1 MKLLRSWIAFLKV
14 VTKLDGILHSLGIG
28 VSRSPSS
35 MLSEVLLAF
44 RGFEIGQA
52 FMGLGVAKAAAAT
65 TNTKTTPGNIFA
77 SGLSGMVSRHVQQSA
92 AISISGQ
99 TGGSITGDSI
109 TGDSITGDSI
119 TGDSTVEALKDY
131 FTGTSDMD
139 AIPIP
144 AIRENI
150 STARAQR
157 LYKTE
162 VFAVNKYPIRAASYT
177 ICIFICI
184 YYVSVCF
191 CKRAG
196 LFHPAFLC
204 ERIFFMATSLLHP
217 ACGTQDY

>member
-1 MKLLRSWIAFLKV
+1 
-14 VTKLDGILHSLGIG
+14 
-28 VSRSPSS
+28 
-35 MLSEVLLAF
+35 
-44 RGFEIGQA
+44 
-52 FMGLGVAKAAAAT
+52 
-65 TNTKTTPGNIFA
+65 
-77 SGLSGMVSRHVQQSA
+77 MVSRHVQQSA
-92 AISISGQ
+92 ASSISGQ
-99 TGGSITGDSI
+99 TGG
-109 TGDSITGDSI
+109 SI

-144 AIRENI
+144 VISENI

-162 VFAVNKYPIRAASYT
+162 VFAVNKYPICTASYT

-184 YYVSVCF
+184 YYVSVYF
-191 CKRAG
+191 YKKAG
-196 LFHPAFLC
+196 LFHPAFLR

>member
-1 MKLLRSWIAFLKV
+1 MA
-14 VTKLDGILHSLGIG
+14 
-28 VSRSPSS
+28 
-35 MLSEVLLAF
+35 
-44 RGFEIGQA
+44 
-52 FMGLGVAKAAAAT
+52 LGVAKAAAAT

-92 AISISGQ
+92 ASSISGQ
-99 TGGSITGDSI
+99 TGG
-109 TGDSITGDSI
+109 SI

-144 AIRENI
+144 AISENI

-162 VFAVNKYPIRAASYT
+162 VFAVNKYPICAASYT

-184 YYVSVCF
+184 YYVY
-191 CKRAG
+191 KKAG
-196 LFHPAFLC
+196 LFHPAFLR
-204 ERIFFMATSLLHP
+204 ERIFFMVTSLLHP

>member
-1 MKLLRSWIAFLKV
+1 
-14 VTKLDGILHSLGIG
+14 
-28 VSRSPSS
+28 
-35 MLSEVLLAF
+35 
-44 RGFEIGQA
+44 
-52 FMGLGVAKAAAAT
+52 MGLGVAKAAAPT

-92 AISISGQ
+92 ASSISGQ
-99 TGGSITGDSI
+99 TGG
-109 TGDSITGDSI
+109 SI

-144 AIRENI
+144 AISENI

-162 VFAVNKYPIRAASYT
+162 VFAVNKYPICAVSYT

-184 YYVSVCF
+184 YYVSVYF
-191 CKRAG
+191 YKKAG
-196 LFHPAFLC
+196 LFHPAFLR
-204 ERIFFMATSLLHP
+204 ERIFFMATSLLHQ

>member
-1 MKLLRSWIAFLKV
+1 
-14 VTKLDGILHSLGIG
+14 
-28 VSRSPSS
+28 
-35 MLSEVLLAF
+35 
-44 RGFEIGQA
+44 
-52 FMGLGVAKAAAAT
+52 MGLGVAKAAAPT

-92 AISISGQ
+92 ASSISGQ
-99 TGGSITGDSI
+99 TGG
-109 TGDSITGDSI
+109 SI

-144 AIRENI
+144 AISENI

-162 VFAVNKYPIRAASYT
+162 VFAVNKYPICAASYT

-184 YYVSVCF
+184 YYVLVYF
-191 CKRAG
+191 YKKAG
-196 LFHPAFLC
+196 LFHPAFLR

>member
-1 MKLLRSWIAFLKV
+1 MKKTLFTLLTAINLTFLYCPAVAVFALIKDESATAVDSQGKDAVSGNLFLWLLCAIAFLKV

-28 VSRSPSS
+28 VSRSP
-35 MLSEVLLAF
+35 
-44 RGFEIGQA
+44 
-52 FMGLGVAKAAAAT
+52 
-65 TNTKTTPGNIFA
+65 GNIFA
-77 SGLSGMVSRHVQQSA
+77 SGLSGMVSHHVQQSA
-92 AISISGQ
+92 ASSISGQ
-99 TGGSITGDSI
+99 SGG
-109 TGDSITGDSI
+109 SI

-144 AIRENI
+144 AISENI

-162 VFAVNKYPIRAASYT
+162 VFAVNKYPICAASYT

-184 YYVSVCF
+184 YYVSVYF
-191 CKRAG
+191 YKKAG
-196 LFHPAFLC
+196 LFHPAFLR

>member
-1 MKLLRSWIAFLKV
+1 
-14 VTKLDGILHSLGIG
+14 
-28 VSRSPSS
+28 
-35 MLSEVLLAF
+35 
-44 RGFEIGQA
+44 
-52 FMGLGVAKAAAAT
+52 MGLGVAKAAAPT

-92 AISISGQ
+92 ASSISGQ
-99 TGGSITGDSI
+99 TGG
-109 TGDSITGDSI
+109 SI

-144 AIRENI
+144 AISENI
-150 STARAQR
+150 STTRAQR

-162 VFAVNKYPIRAASYT
+162 VFAVNKYPICTASYT

-184 YYVSVCF
+184 YYVSVYF
-191 CKRAG
+191 YKKAG
-196 LFHPAFLC
+196 LFHPAFLR
-204 ERIFFMATSLLHP
+204 ERIFFMATSLLHQ

>member
-1 MKLLRSWIAFLKV
+1 
-14 VTKLDGILHSLGIG
+14 
-28 VSRSPSS
+28 
-35 MLSEVLLAF
+35 
-44 RGFEIGQA
+44 
-52 FMGLGVAKAAAAT
+52 MGLGVAKAAAPT

-92 AISISGQ
+92 ASSISGQ
-99 TGGSITGDSI
+99 TGG
-109 TGDSITGDSI
+109 SI

-144 AIRENI
+144 AISENI

-162 VFAVNKYPIRAASYT
+162 VFAVNKYPICTASYT

-184 YYVSVCF
+184 YYVSVYF
-191 CKRAG
+191 YKKAG
-196 LFHPAFLC
+196 LFHPAFLR

>member
-1 MKLLRSWIAFLKV
+1 
-14 VTKLDGILHSLGIG
+14 
-28 VSRSPSS
+28 
-35 MLSEVLLAF
+35 
-44 RGFEIGQA
+44 
-52 FMGLGVAKAAAAT
+52 MGPGVAKAAAAT

-92 AISISGQ
+92 ASSISGQ
-99 TGGSITGDSI
+99 TGG
-109 TGDSITGDSI
+109 SITGDSI

>member
-1 MKLLRSWIAFLKV
+1 
-14 VTKLDGILHSLGIG
+14 
-28 VSRSPSS
+28 
-35 MLSEVLLAF
+35 
-44 RGFEIGQA
+44 
-52 FMGLGVAKAAAAT
+52 MGPGVAKAAAAT

-92 AISISGQ
+92 ASSISGQ
-99 TGGSITGDSI
+99 TGG
-109 TGDSITGDSI
+109 SI

-184 YYVSVCF
+184 YYVSVYFTRLF
-191 CKRAG
+191 CAKESSLWLLPCCTQLAARRIIEQ
-196 LFHPAFLC
+196 HPYNN
-204 ERIFFMATSLLHP
+204 IP
-217 ACGTQDY
+217 I